1 MTQITVADLDNAK
14 LDVDTIADIANDTGV
29 SVIDR
34 LGATRL
40 TANEAIRRMGYQ
52 VPVTYTTSL
61 VMSTLTQTVDY
72 LGVVYAPLPTMIP
85 FTTSGTFE
93 TTKFYVIQN
102 NEIVKKYNTYDDI
115 LASGGAILDKTRADT
130 SGYYSSGDGGG
141 NSFYW
146 DSTSTAT
153 HNGGTVIKP
162 TAISGAG
169 RWLAIQSK
177 KANVLQFGA
186 KGDGSS
192 DDTTVIQ
199 NASNAVDVICFTH
212 AKSYA
217 FDNVSLSSNKTIL
230 FSDGAKIVKRLG
242 GSGFAFV
249 CAGTAGNR
257 KSNITIN
264 SAKIDASSTLLGLV
278 SFSYTDNIKIINCYA
293 ENLGNTTVLQGQ
305 LSGLSNS
312 TNVYIENCYVTSATY
327 GVTFT
332 SCNDCLVNGGSYKT
346 LARDGVLFFSSTTNC
361 RAVGV
366 NIDGYNS
373 LNENGRAG
381 IHFYGGSNGLATGCT
396 ISNSLGTTTDTGAIR
411 FRDFFGFS
419 CTANII
425 NNASVGILTNH
436 IGDFTA
442 TAETGSIS
450 SNYINTCVNEGIS
463 IASTGRCSV
472 SNNVIRNTTKDGIFI
487 GANSHNCVVSANT
500 ISETVNTT
508 ARAIIVGS
516 NNTTVIG
523 NNCLIDSALG
533 SSNIPQIGY
542 SGTGGIIDSNVFST
556 ASNANLAI
564 RIYSGC
570 SARIG
575 QSNAY
580 GTGITT
586 ELVNNGTE
594 IGCFATT
601 IGTSNTVIAHGL
613 NYIPNN
619 ISITPFADARVWI
632 SSATTSTNINLTAS
646 VSVLCQIRV
655 W

>member
-1 MTQITVADLDNAK
+1 MTVYISNPFPIFLDKNGHALENGYIYIGAANSNPETSPVSVYFDDALTIPAPNPVRTINGYPSRQGTPAQIFTASNCSITVKDKQKNLIFNAA
-14 LDVDTIADIANDTGV
+14 LVYAANSLAVNVATIADLKNIVGMSNQKV
-29 SVIDR
+29 
-34 LGATRL
+34 
-40 TANEAIRRMGYQ
+40 
-52 VPVTYTTSL
+52 
-61 VMSTLTQTVDY
+61 STL
-72 LGVVYAPLPTMIP
+72 
-85 FTTSGTFE
+85 
-93 TTKFYVIQN
+93 
-102 NEIVKKYNTYDDI
+102 
-115 LASGGAILDKTRADT
+115 
-130 SGYYSSGDGGG
+130 GYYSIGDGGANNFYY
-141 NSFYW
+141 NSSSV
-146 DSTSTAT
+146 DTD
-153 HNGGTVIKP
+153 NGGTIIKP
-162 TAISGAG
+162 SSISGAG
-169 RWLAIQSK
+169 RWLAVNPDVCNIK
-177 KANVLQFGA
+177 QFGA
-186 KGDGSS
+186 KYDGSS
-192 DDTTVIQ
+192 NDTSYVT
-199 NASNAVDVICFTH
+199 AAVAACKRVYITGNH
-212 AKSYA
+212 TYL
-217 FDNVSLSSNKTIL
+217 FDNVPIFDDSKIVFTG
-230 FSDGAKIVKRLG
+230 GAKIGLRSG

-249 CAGTAGNR
+249 STGTSGTHKNR
-257 KSNITIN
+257 IRIENGRIDGSN
-264 SAKIDASSTLLGLV
+264 TLLGLL
-278 SFSYTDNIKIINCYA
+278 SATYTDDIKLIRCRA
-293 ENLGNTTVLQGQ
+293 DNLGATNVLQGQ
-305 LSGLSNS
+305 LAGF
-312 TNVYIENCYVTSATY
+312 TNCSDILIDNGYCKTACY
-327 GVTFT
+327 GVSFT
-332 SCNDCLVNGGSYKT
+332 SCTNVLVQGGVYKS
-346 LARDGVLFFSSTTNC
+346 LAKDGVLFYNNTTSC
-361 RAVGV
+361 KAVGV
-366 NIDGYNS
+366 HVDGYNS

-381 IHFYGGSNGLATGCT
+381 VHFYGGSNGLATGCT
-396 ISNSLGTTTDTGAIR
+396 VSNCLGSTTDTGAIR

-425 NNASVGILTNH
+425 NSASVGILTNH

-463 IASTGRCSV
+463 IASTGRCVV
-472 SNNVIRNTTKDGIFI
+472 SNNVIRNTTKDGIFV
-487 GANSHNCVVSANT
+487 GVNSHNCVVSANT

-533 SSNIPQIGY
+533 ASNIPQIGY

-564 RIYSGC
+564 RIYSGG

-594 IGCFATT
+594 IGYFATT

>member
-1 MTQITVADLDNAK
+1 MSYSLSPLLKPRFFVNATNKPLVGGKLYTYLAETTTPATTYSNDTGTPNTNPIILDANGECNLY
-14 LDVDTIADIANDTGV
+14 LDDDKVYRLILKDANDVTYFDKDRVSSIGGGDYKVLTFDTIADL
-29 SVIDR
+29 R
-34 LGATRL
+34 LKIGSPK
-40 TANEAIRRMGYQ
+40 E
-52 VPVTYTTSL
+52 PVA
-61 VMSTLTQTVDY
+61 Q
-72 LGVVYAPLPTMIP
+72 
-85 FTTSGTFE
+85 
-93 TTKFYVIQN
+93 
-102 NEIVKKYNTYDDI
+102 
-115 LASGGAILDKTRADT
+115 T
-130 SGYYSSGDGGG
+130 SGYYAAGDGGG

-146 DSTSTAT
+146 DGTSAAT
-153 HNGGTVIKP
+153 DNGGTIIKP
-162 TAISGAG
+162 TFVSGAG
-169 RWLAIQSK
+169 RWLAVNPDVCNIK
-177 KANVLQFGA
+177 QFGA
-186 KGDGSS
+186 NGSIN
-192 DDTTVIQ
+192 DTAYVT
-199 NASNAVDVICFTH
+199 AAVAACKRVYITGNH
-212 AKSYA
+212 TYL
-217 FDNVSLSSNKTIL
+217 FDNVPIFDDSKIVFTG
-230 FSDGAKIVKRLG
+230 GAKIGLRSG

-249 CAGTAGNR
+249 STGTSGTHKNRIRIENGRIDGGN
-257 KSNITIN
+257 
-264 SAKIDASSTLLGLV
+264 TLLGLL
-278 SFSYTDNIKIINCYA
+278 SATYTDDIKLIRCRA
-293 ENLGNTTVLQGQ
+293 DNLGATTILQGQ
-305 LSGLSNS
+305 LAGFA
-312 TNVYIENCYVTSATY
+312 NCSDILIDNGYCKTACY
-327 GVTFT
+327 GVSFT
-332 SCNDCLVNGGSYKT
+332 SCTNVLVQGGVYKS
-346 LARDGVLFFSSTTNC
+346 LARDGVLFYNNTTSC
-361 RAVGV
+361 KAVGV
-366 NIDGYNS
+366 HIDGYNS

-396 ISNSLGTTTDTGAIR
+396 VSNSLGTTTDTGAIR

-425 NNASVGILTNH
+425 NSASVGILTNH

-450 SNYINTCVNEGIS
+450 SNYINTCVNEGIF
-463 IASTGRCSV
+463 IASTGRCVV

-508 ARAIIVGS
+508 ARAIVVGS

-533 SSNIPQIGY
+533 ASNIPQIGY

-564 RIYSGC
+564 RIYSGG

-594 IGCFATT
+594 IGYFATT
-601 IGTSNTVIAHGL
+601 IGTSNTAIAHGL